1 MLRLSKKIEYG
12 ILSMQY
18 LAANKDELVTAKK
31 MAEDL
36 QVSFEFL
43 AKTLQTLK
51 REGLVNTIQGM
62 RGGYALSKN
71 AEEISLM
78 DIIVALE
85 KYPEIVECGP
95 ESDHDNCDR
104 KDFCTIR
111 HPMMIIQEKIDKIFK
126 NTYLSEFTGD
136 KKIVELTF

>member
-1 MLRLSKKIEYG
+1 
-12 ILSMQY
+12 MQY
-18 LAANKDELVTAKK
+18 LAQKKDELVTAKQ

-51 REGLVNTIQGM
+51 RKGLVNTIQGM
-62 RGGYALSKN
+62 KGGYALCKDAS
-71 AEEISLM
+71 EITLM
-78 DIIVALE
+78 DIIVSLE
-85 KYPEIVECGP
+85 KHPEIVECGP

-111 HPMMIIQEKIDKIFK
+111 HPMMIIQEKIDTIF
-126 NTYLSEFTGD
+126 NSTYLSEFISE
-136 KKIVELTF
+136 KKVVELTF